1 MKEPTFSQ
9 VEKSVIVSALNEQ
22 IISDRAHAKANPAL
36 AGYAERNIKF
46 REELIAKLETL

>member
-1 MKEPTFSQ
+1 MTLTT

-22 IISDRAHAKANPAL
+22 IISDRAQAKLNPAV

-46 REELIAKLETL
+46 REELIAKVENA